1 MPIVIPLSPGTVTSG
16 LQSLATLQVYDYE
29 YTPDNLP
36 LVNGEILVWLAYDNA
51 TMTGPAVVLESKRNR
66 VTTDANGYWTLN
78 LVGNLMITPAG
89 TYYVVRTPFR
99 TYRFTIPGGLGPF
112 QASANLAP

>member
-1 MPIVIPLSPGTVTSG
+1 MPIVIPGSPGVATS
-16 LQSLATLQVYDYE
+16 TLQALSTVVLYDYE

-36 LVNGEILVWLAYDNA
+36 LVNGEIFIWLGQDQA
-51 TMTGPAVVLESKRNR
+51 TVSSVVLESKRIR
-66 VTTDANGYWTLN
+66 VTTDANGFWQLSVVPN
-78 LVGNLMITPAG
+78 LIITPAG

-99 TYRFTIPGGLGPF
+99 TYRFTIPGGAGPF